1 MGQSPSLDE
10 LVNELSDEERAELKA
25 VLERKRSQEE
35 FDRLKEAHA
44 RELEELLAQQQ
55 EQKQA
60 LINQLGGDMSAAS
73 QVVPDSAQAP
83 EGSHASSKHPSAAPA
98 PEADTDLEEKFSVD
112 DVEPMPLKQKIFI
125 ALALFMVIVGGVYI
139 YFNQAG

>member
-55 EQKQA
+55 EREQA
-60 LINQLGGDMSAAS
+60 LINQLSGDMSAAS
-73 QVVPDSAQAP
+73 QAVPESAQAP
-83 EGSHASSKHPSAAPA
+83 EDPHASSKHPSAAPA
-98 PEADTDLEEKFSVD
+98 PEIDADLEEKFSIED
-112 DVEPMPLKQKIFI
+112 IEPMPLKQKIFI
-125 ALALFMVIVGGVYI
+125 ALALVMVIVGGVYI